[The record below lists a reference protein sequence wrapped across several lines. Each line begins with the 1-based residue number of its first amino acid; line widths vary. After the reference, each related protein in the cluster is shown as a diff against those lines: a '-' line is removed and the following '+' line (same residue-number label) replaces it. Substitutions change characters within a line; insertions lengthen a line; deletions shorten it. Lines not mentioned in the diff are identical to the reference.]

1 MQRRIHVT
9 KGYVRLLGVLFAVAV
24 LGSLVPLQF
33 FRQASL
39 LAAFSLGIPDKVL
52 EGLTAA
58 ATVNFK
64 MRAVNE
70 TGS

>member
-1 MQRRIHVT
+1 MT
-9 KGYVRLLGVLFAVAV
+9 KGHVRLLGVLFAVAV
-24 LGSLVPLQF
+24 LGSLVPLQL

-39 LAAFSLGIPDKVL
+39 SPADSLGIPDKVL

-58 ATVNFK
+58 ATVDFK
-64 MRAVNE
+64 MRTVNE